1 MASTPQPQPTPA
13 LFFKTMNAYQETEAL
28 YAAIQLDLFTAVDE
42 GARDPKAI
50 AAKCQSSERGI
61 RILCD
66 YLTIIG
72 FLTKQNGAYALTP
85 DTATFLS
92 RKSPANLS
100 AAVGFLHSPM
110 ITEPARHTTEA
121 VRKGGTAMP
130 QHGTMAPEHPMW
142 IDFARSM
149 APMMMMPAQAIAGIL
164 GAENRAE
171 WKVLDIAAGHGMF
184 GIMLARLNPNA
195 RVHALDWPQVLE
207 VAQQN
212 AAKAGV
218 ASRYHTIPGSV
229 FDVELGKDYD
239 VVLLTNFLHHFS
251 PETNENLLRK
261 VRSSM
266 KSGGKAVL
274 LEFIPNEDR
283 VSPPGAAA
291 FSMMML
297 LGTDAGDAYTQPELE
312 RMLANSGFSGATR
325 HQLPGG
331 IQTVLVSTAS

>member
-1 MASTPQPQPTPA
+1 
-13 LFFKTMNAYQETEAL
+13 MNAYQETEAL
-28 YAAIQLDLFTAVDE
+28 YAAIQLDLFTAIDE

-72 FLTKQNGAYALTP
+72 FLTKQNGSYALTP

-100 AAVGFLHSPM
+100 AAIGFLHSPM
-110 ITEPARHTTEA
+110 ITEPARHATEA

-142 IDFARSM
+142 VDFAHSM

-171 WKVLDIAAGHGMF
+171 WNVLDIAAGHGMF

-212 AAKAGV
+212 AGKAGV

-239 VVLLTNFLHHFS
+239 VVLLTNFLHHFN

-266 KSGGKAVL
+266 KSGGRAVI

-291 FSMMML
+291 FSLMML

-312 RMLANSGFSGATR
+312 RMLANSGFSGTTR

-331 IQTVLVSTAS
+331 IQSVLVSTAS